1 MSDISVFIIPSVH
14 MFNGLNEDDKKLR
27 AMCGVGS
34 LDDTKIY
41 SQTSRQVLFTP
52 EAIKKYKLDYNRDF
66 NSLIGKQAYVI
77 RRQRDNINN
86 PINNK
91 HKAYMITII
100 EFKNTHMY
108 RTCYVKCKFE
118 DNKIVNIMVECLF
131 VKPLVK

>member
-1 MSDISVFIIPSVH
+1 MSNTNAFIIPAVH
-14 MFNGLNEDDKKLR
+14 TFNGLSEDELKLR
-27 AMCGVGS
+27 AMCCVDS
-34 LDDTKIY
+34 LANTKIY

-52 EAIKKYKLDYNRDF
+52 EAIEKYKLYYNRDF
-66 NSLIGKQAYVI
+66 NSLIGKQAYII
-77 RRQRDNINN
+77 RRRRDNINN

-131 VKPLVK
+131 VKP